1 MLLAIILKRKRCKY
15 MLSQSDTL
23 RTIAELAAVV
33 FAIYAMVNEKKFIKF
48 EDRII
53 RKIKEV
59 ISKW

>member
-1 MLLAIILKRKRCKY
+1 
-15 MLSQSDTL
+15 MLSQADTL

-48 EDRII
+48 ED
-53 RKIKEV
+53 KVIKRVKEL

>member
-1 MLLAIILKRKRCKY
+1 

-23 RTIAELAAVV
+23 RTIVELAAVV

-48 EDRII
+48 EDKVI
-53 RKIKEV
+53 KKVKEV

>member
-1 MLLAIILKRKRCKY
+1 
-15 MLSQSDTL
+15 MLSQADTL

-53 RKIKEV
+53 KKIKEV

>member
-1 MLLAIILKRKRCKY
+1 MLLAIILRRKRCKY
-15 MLSQSDTL
+15 MLSQADTL

-48 EDRII
+48 EDRVIK
-53 RKIKEV
+53 KIKEV

>member
-1 MLLAIILKRKRCKY
+1 

-23 RTIAELAAVV
+23 RTIAELAAIV

-48 EDRII
+48 EDKVI
-53 RKIKEV
+53 KKVKEV

>member
-1 MLLAIILKRKRCKY
+1 
-15 MLSQSDTL
+15 MLSQADTL

-48 EDRII
+48 ED
-53 RKIKEV
+53 KVIKKVKEI